1 MRKSKFLDF
10 LLKGIDVL
18 VAVLIGAGIVLGIC
32 GCEPEDDGHAS
43 GGATNGVRA
52 VCIGVESGFAGA
64 CPGAV
69 VDAKRMANLLWE
81 SGVGEVELLT
91 EGAATR
97 KAVLEKM
104 KWAVDGELAIVFYS
118 GHGGQ
123 NWTGDLSEEDGKD
136 EFMCLWDKGLLD
148 DDIWEVLSQGKR
160 VVLVCDCCHSKTMF
174 RAGERVLRMVGRMS
188 RSKDGKK
195 KKMPRRMVQLLCWS
209 GCPDSEYS
217 YGSSDGGELT
227 NALLRHFKNGM
238 SYRELWKAILG
249 DKSLK
254 SFEDVQET
262 VLGTDFRDLEAFK

>member
-1 MRKSKFLDF
+1 MKKRTFLDF
-10 LLKGIDVL
+10 LLRWIDVFGTAL
-18 VAVLIGAGIVLGIC
+18 VGAAVVLGLC
-32 GCEPEDDGHAS
+32 GCEPEGEDE
-43 GGATNGVRA
+43 GGGSTNGIRA
-52 VCIGVESGFAGA
+52 VCIGVENGFAGA

-69 VDAKRMANLLWE
+69 VDAKRMANLLWN
-81 SGVGEVELLT
+81 SGAGEVELLVD
-91 EGAATR
+91 GGATR
-97 KAVLEKM
+97 KKVLEKM
-104 KWAVDGELAIVFYS
+104 KWAASGELAIIFYS

-123 NWTGDLSEEDGKD
+123 SFSGDASEEDKKD

-148 DDIWEVLSQGKR
+148 DDIWEVLSRGKR

-174 RAGERVLRMVGRMS
+174 RAGDKMLQMVKRMS
-188 RSKDGKK
+188 RSKDGAAKPRNGF
-195 KKMPRRMVQLLCWS
+195 KMLCWS

-238 SYRELWKAILG
+238 SYRELWKAVLE
-249 DKSLK
+249 DTSLK